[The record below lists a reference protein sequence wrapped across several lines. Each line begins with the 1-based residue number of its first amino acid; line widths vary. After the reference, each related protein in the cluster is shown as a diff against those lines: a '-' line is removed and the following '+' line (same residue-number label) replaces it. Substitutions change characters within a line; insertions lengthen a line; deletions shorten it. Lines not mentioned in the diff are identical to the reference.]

1 MLHGEFLWN
10 EADRSILCLLSP
22 SNGLGES
29 TGTVYLEN
37 KIMLKKLLF
46 AGLLLATQA
55 HAQDGQKV
63 ASKVQKVTVFLNG
76 AQVTRTANVSIS
88 PGTST
93 LVFENVSPYIDEQSI
108 QLHANGDFTILSVKT
123 ERNFLNG
130 QAKQKDIADLQAR
143 EKNLQAKID
152 LENNLLAVN
161 QEEEDM
167 LRKNQVVTGEN
178 ASLDV
183 AKLKQALDFQTERM
197 TGIRRKRLEINSEI
211 ASLDSALLKY
221 QSQLSSLFNNND
233 ITSNIL
239 VSVSSKTA
247 LQSDFNISYV
257 TSGVNWYPTYDIKAK
272 DAKSPLNIS
281 YKANVTQ
288 QTGEDW
294 RNIRLTLSTGNPSVN
309 ANKPELNPY
318 YLNLPIAVA
327 ADANAQYKYKSSELN
342 EAAVIGYGTQRKT
355 EIRLRGLASNQE
367 GLHVADAVGYVN
379 VSQSETQT
387 NVEFTIADPYTIP
400 SDGKQYTVE
409 IKQAD
414 LNATYTYAVAP
425 KLSTNVFLSASVT
438 DWNKYSFLPGQANLF
453 FEGTY
458 IGKSFLNTDNTNDT
472 LKLSLGVD
480 KSIVVTRT
488 LQKELNQRQS
498 IGSNQKDTRDW
509 VIEVKNRK
517 DQPVNLLVEDQV
529 PVAQNSSIE
538 VETQSLSGGN
548 VDANTGKVTWAMVLK
563 PLDDKKLELKY
574 QVKYPKN
581 QMLAIN

>member
-1 MLHGEFLWN
+1 
-10 EADRSILCLLSP
+10 
-22 SNGLGES
+22 
-29 TGTVYLEN
+29 
-37 KIMLKKLLF
+37 MLKKLLF
-46 AGLLLATQA
+46 AGLVLATQA
-55 HAQDGQKV
+55 HAEDGQKV

-93 LVFENVSPYIDEQSI
+93 LVFENMSPYVDEQSI
-108 QLHANGDFTILSVKT
+108 QLHANGDFTILSVKV

-130 QAKQKDIADLQAR
+130 LAKQKDIADLQEH
-143 EKNLQAKID
+143 EKSLQAKID

-197 TGIRRKRLEINSEI
+197 TEIRRKKLEINSTI
-211 ASLDSALLKY
+211 ASLDSARMKY
-221 QSQLSSLFNNND
+221 QSQLNSLFNIND

-239 VSVSSKTA
+239 VTVSSKTA
-247 LQSDFNISYV
+247 LQSDFTINYV
-257 TSGVNWYPTYDIKAK
+257 TGGVNWYPTYDIKAK
-272 DAKSPLNIS
+272 DIKSPLRIS

-288 QTGEDW
+288 HTGEDW
-294 RNIRLTLSTGNPSVN
+294 RNIKLTLSTGNPSVN
-309 ANKPELNPY
+309 ATKPELNPY
-318 YLNLPIAVA
+318 YLNFPIAQA
-327 ADANAQYKYKSSELN
+327 LNADAEKFKSNALN
-342 EAAVIGYGTQRKT
+342 DVVVIGYGVQR
-355 EIRLRGLASNQE
+355 RSDVVLRGLSGKVE
-367 GLHVADAVGYVN
+367 GVNAMNSVGYVN
-379 VSQSETQT
+379 VTQSEMQT
-387 NVEFTIADPYTIP
+387 NVEFTIAEPYTIP

-409 IKQAD
+409 IKQAE

-458 IGKSFLNTDNTNDT
+458 IGKSYLNTNNTNDT
-472 LKLSLGVD
+472 LKLSLGID

-488 LQKELNQRQS
+488 LQKELNQKQS

-509 VIEVKNRK
+509 LIEVKNRK
-517 DQPVNLLVEDQV
+517 NQPVNLLVEDQV
-529 PVAQNSSIE
+529 PVAQNNDIE
-538 VETQSLSGGN
+538 VETQTLSGGN
-548 VDANTGKVTWAMVLK
+548 VDTNTGKVTWAMVLK

-574 QVKYPKN
+574 QVKS
-581 QMLAIN
+581 